1 MMLKKTSA
9 VITGLFLA
17 GCAVAP
23 VPVTHEDRL
32 STLASDLVEM
42 FKDQEPLQGEVS
54 LDEALARAIKYNLDN
69 RLRVMEHA
77 LGLGQIEQ
85 ASFDMLPKLALQ
97 AGYTTRN
104 NYLVSDSVDVDTGR
118 KVLSNTTS
126 QERQRNTAD
135 LSLTWN
141 VLDFGVSYFQA
152 QQQADRA
159 LILQERRR
167 KTVHA
172 LMQQVRQSYWQAVGA
187 QALETKVVP
196 LLAQVN
202 QALAD
207 VAQAE
212 REKLRPPLD
221 LLNYKRALLDLVRQL
236 EAIRDELAQA
246 KPRLASLINLR
257 PGEKFRLVEP
267 KVLEAPSLNLSLE
280 EMEQLAAT
288 QRPDLV
294 EADLQERINQKEVKK
309 TIARM
314 FPGLELSYGPHYDS
328 NSYLHNHN
336 WYEGGI
342 RMTMN
347 LFSLLTA
354 PKMKELAEK
363 QVDIARAQRLALN
376 MAVLSQVHVAYR
388 DFMGRKR
395 QYELAQQL
403 FDTDREI
410 NELTNVGAQNQAQ
423 SRLNVIRSSTGELMA
438 DYRRYQS
445 FAGLQAS
452 YAQIMSTVGVD
463 PLPAEVRD
471 YSVATLTEAI
481 KARGSIA
488 TNRTMPSTL
497 EQK

>member
-246 KPRLASLINLR
+246 KPRLASLIR
-257 PGEKFRLVEP
+257 AIAF
-267 KVLEAPSLNLSLE
+267 EA
-280 EMEQLAAT
+280 
-288 QRPDLV
+288 
-294 EADLQERINQKEVKK
+294 
-309 TIARM
+309 
-314 FPGLELSYGPHYDS
+314 
-328 NSYLHNHN
+328 
-336 WYEGGI
+336 
-342 RMTMN
+342 
-347 LFSLLTA
+347 
-354 PKMKELAEK
+354 
-363 QVDIARAQRLALN
+363 
-376 MAVLSQVHVAYR
+376 
-388 DFMGRKR
+388 
-395 QYELAQQL
+395 
-403 FDTDREI
+403 
-410 NELTNVGAQNQAQ
+410 
-423 SRLNVIRSSTGELMA
+423 
-438 DYRRYQS
+438 
-445 FAGLQAS
+445 
-452 YAQIMSTVGVD
+452 
-463 PLPAEVRD
+463 
-471 YSVATLTEAI
+471 
-481 KARGSIA
+481 
-488 TNRTMPSTL
+488 
-497 EQK
+497 